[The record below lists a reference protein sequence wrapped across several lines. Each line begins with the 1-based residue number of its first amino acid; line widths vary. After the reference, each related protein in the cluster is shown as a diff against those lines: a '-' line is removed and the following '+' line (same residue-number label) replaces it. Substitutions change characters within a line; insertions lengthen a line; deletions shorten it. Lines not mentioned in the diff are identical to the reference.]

1 MAGSWLQRT
10 VVTLVLLLAPTAAAA
25 ERLEPEAV
33 LLVGRAGPRAPWQE
47 GALEARRDDR
57 PEMAV
62 VVQARVAGQRAPV
75 YVVDDEVGPLR
86 LGGREVP
93 AAARRSFAALGRV
106 AVRWSTV
113 EPHAWREE
121 GRPARNGVTARY
133 HSNVSVEPGT
143 FGKWLGYDEIRYFET
158 VAADWAE
165 GPAARR
171 RPASARPPRAA
182 EDLFDGL
189 GTMRHRV
196 EVRLSRG
203 RGADGDAPRQE
214 GGRVLATPG
223 ATAVDQFGI
232 LPSVF
237 RVSLRRDDGFV
248 GFLTSYFLV
257 PEVFGSAGP
266 GPNHQTERFT
276 GADCADVLTGAL
288 RRLGHDRVWHTHVA
302 GLTKYARIVSGPVQ
316 LDDKGAPATPIV
328 GVQVGDLI
336 RIRYGTARE
345 WLTRRGWDHVA
356 VLYEDRSDPNGPHKG
371 GPDGKLDG
379 FDVVVHMGHPR
390 LEVEPLERQTPARVD
405 VLRWDPRRIGPRRAR
420 AAGP

>member
-1 MAGSWLQRT
+1 MTGSRLQAT
-10 VVTLVLLLAPTAAAA
+10 VITLVLLGAPRAALAD
-25 ERLEPEAV
+25 RLEPEAV
-33 LLVGRAGPRAPWQE
+33 LLVGRAGPRAPWQD

-62 VVQARVAGQRAPV
+62 VVQARVAGQRV
-75 YVVDDEVGPLR
+75 YVVDDEVTPLR
-86 LGGREVP
+86 VAGREIP
-93 AAARRSFAALGRV
+93 GPARRSFAALGRV

-113 EPHAWREE
+113 EPHAWREA
-121 GRPARNGVTARY
+121 GRPARNGVNARY

-143 FGKWLGYDEIRYFET
+143 FGKWLGYDELRYFET
-158 VAADWAE
+158 VVAPWAE
-165 GPAARR
+165 GPTARR

-196 EVRLSRG
+196 EVRL
-203 RGADGDAPRQE
+203 A
-214 GGRVLATPG
+214 GGRTLATPG
-223 ATAVDQFGI
+223 AIAVDQFGI
-232 LPSVF
+232 LPAVF
-237 RVSLRRDDGFV
+237 RVSLRRDDTFV

-266 GPNHQTERFT
+266 GANHQTERFT

-302 GLTKYARIVSGPVQ
+302 GLTKYARVVSGPVQ
-316 LDDKGAPATPIV
+316 LDDQGAPATPIA

-336 RIRYGTARE
+336 RIRYGTERE
-345 WLTRRGWDHVA
+345 RLTRRGWDHVA
-356 VLYEDRSDPNGPHKG
+356 VLYEDRSDPNGPHQG
-371 GPDGKLDG
+371 GPDGRLDG

-405 VLRWDPRRIGPRRAR
+405 VLRWDPKRIGPRKAR
-420 AAGP
+420 ASAP

>member
-1 MAGSWLQRT
+1 MTGSRLQAA
-10 VVTLVLLLAPTAAAA
+10 VVAVVLLCASGAAAA

-33 LLVGRAGPRAPWQE
+33 LLVGRAGPRAPWQD
-47 GALEARRDDR
+47 GPLEARREDR

-62 VVQARVAGQRAPV
+62 VVAARVAGQRV
-75 YVVDDEVGPLR
+75 YVVDDAVAPLR
-86 LGGREVP
+86 LGGRDIP
-93 AAARRSFAALGRV
+93 AAARRSWAALGAV
-106 AVRWSTV
+106 ALRWSTV
-113 EPHAWREE
+113 EPHAWREA
-121 GRPARNGVTARY
+121 GRSAPNGVTSRY

-158 VAADWAE
+158 VVAEWAE

-182 EDLFDGL
+182 EDLYDGL
-189 GTMRHRV
+189 GTMRYRV
-196 EVRLSRG
+196 EARLLAAARPHPRRG
-203 RGADGDAPRQE
+203 LDD

-223 ATAVDQFGI
+223 AAAVDQFGI

-237 RVSLRRDDGFV
+237 RVSLRRDDTFV
-248 GFLTSYFLV
+248 GFLTGYFLV

-266 GPNHQTERFT
+266 GANHQTERFT

-302 GLTKYARIVSGPVQ
+302 GLTKYARVVSGPVQ
-316 LDDKGAPATPIV
+316 LDDRGVPAAPIT

-336 RIRYGTARE
+336 RIRYGTERE

-390 LEVEPLERQTPARVD
+390 LEVEPLERQAPARVD
-405 VLRWDPRRIGPRRAR
+405 VLRWDPKRIGPRKAR